1 MSDHSMDVNRQWASR
16 PADERFVSLTELHA
30 AVQSYRKFS
39 RAKVLSSRQITAVP
53 VENDNQGLAVQGP
66 NGGTV
71 ALTNW
76 SFGQLAARAGAPAGY
91 LRTLPGAMTADCIN
105 YGLHVA
111 NGAEDIGV
119 LLQADPEG
127 TNPPVLRAA
136 TGPNYG
142 RVWNETVTRAL
153 VERFGDGLTGQFRVP
168 GEFGVAVPITR
179 ENTTLYASDRD
190 MFVFLADE
198 EHRIELPNR
207 RNGET
212 GTLARGFLIWNSEVG
227 SATLGIALFLFDYLC
242 KNRIIWGLQNYQEI
256 RIRHTASAP
265 DRWIEEAAPA
275 IQAYANSATGDTIRV
290 IEAARARSLGSA
302 DKVDEFLQAR
312 FNRSQVG
319 AIKAAF
325 MADEQRPIESLWD
338 VATGVTAYARG
349 IAYQNDRV
357 ELERAAGKVLALAS

>member
-1 MSDHSMDVNRQWASR
+1 MSDHSMDVNRQWSSR
-16 PADERFVSLTELHA
+16 PADERFVSLTELHE
-30 AVQSYRKFS
+30 AVAGYRKLS

-53 VENDNQGLAVQGP
+53 VEGDHRALAVQGP
-66 NGGTV
+66 GGNSV
-71 ALTNW
+71 ALTHW
-76 SFGQLAARAGAPAGY
+76 SFGQLAARADAPAGY
-91 LRTLPGAMTADCIN
+91 LRSLPAAMSADCIN

-111 NGAEDIGV
+111 NGAEDVGV
-119 LLQADPEG
+119 LLQADPNGG
-127 TNPPVLRAA
+127 TPVLRAA

-153 VERFGDGLTGQFRVP
+153 VDRFGDGLTGQFRVP
-168 GEFGVAVPITR
+168 GEFGKAVPVTK

-198 EHRIELPNR
+198 QHRIEVPNR
-207 RNGET
+207 RNGAP
-212 GTLARGFLIWNSEVG
+212 GSLARGFLVWNSEVG
-227 SATLGIALFLFDYLC
+227 SATLGIALFLFDYVC
-242 KNRIIWGLQNYQEI
+242 CNRIIWGMQGYKEI

-275 IQAYANSATGDTIRV
+275 IQAYANSATGDTVRV

-312 FNRSQVG
+312 FSRSQVS
-319 AIKAAF
+319 AVKAAF
-325 MADEQRPIESLWD
+325 MADEQRPIETLWD
-338 VATGVTAYARG
+338 VATGVTAYARS
-349 IAYQNDRV
+349 IQYQNERV